1 MNNLPFLVNIN
12 SDDRINGTNT
22 NFEVEI
28 PNVSSIIGRP
38 CKMVP
43 INLEIC
49 IGCVYQIQKGQNTF
63 AFSVDGSSTI
73 SFDITPG
80 TYTVTSLTALLKTQ
94 MEALDGVAN
103 TYVFSFNQDTNI
115 IGLTATYASG
125 TFELRNLLN
134 SPEIN
139 DILGLDNAAQTNT
152 TLTSGTRYDFPLQCD
167 MYPRYNFYICSD
179 IITTSNISSG
189 NYNFENAFLKIR
201 LHTRFARMNWTYQD
215 TETYEQYVSSFRTRM
230 RFWVVDDNGNEINI
244 PKNLKTS
251 MTLKFYPL

>member
-1 MNNLPFLVNIN
+1 MNNLPFLVNID

-22 NFEVEI
+22 NFEIEI
-28 PNVSSIIGRP
+28 DNLRNVIGRP

-49 IGCVYQIQKGQNTF
+49 IGCVYQIQTGKNTF
-63 AFSVDGSSTI
+63 VFSVDGTSSI

-139 DILGLDNAAQTNT
+139 DILGLDNSALTNT
-152 TLTSGTRYDFPLQCD
+152 TITSGTTFNFPLQCD
-167 MYPRYNFYICSD
+167 MYPRYNFFICSD
-179 IITTSNISSG
+179 IITSSNISSG
-189 NYNFENAFLKIR
+189 NNNFENAFLKIR

-215 TETYEQYVSSFRTRM
+215 TETYEQFVSSFRTRM
-230 RFWVVDDNGNEINI
+230 RFWVVDDKGNDIII
-244 PKNLKTS
+244 PPNLKTS